1 MSKCL
6 SLGAMLI
13 ASIVLQDGAGA
24 QVSSPTGSQGRY
36 DEHGKDYGYDNMQSD
51 TASRDEFAIGAAL
64 VKQQEFS
71 EAITHLELARAKHPR
86 NVTILIY
93 LGFAHRMIGSKL
105 TGDAQGE
112 EFNQALDFYQKALAI
127 DSNNRILHEYLG
139 KLYLLTRQYTLASN
153 ELKTL
158 GSLCPSGCDERTAL
172 TQSIAANPE
181 PPSNLGAPTRPH

>member
-1 MSKCL
+1 
-6 SLGAMLI
+6 
-13 ASIVLQDGAGA
+13 
-24 QVSSPTGSQGRY
+24 
-36 DEHGKDYGYDNMQSD
+36 
-51 TASRDEFAIGAAL
+51 
-64 VKQQEFS
+64 
-71 EAITHLELARAKHPR
+71 
-86 NVTILIY
+86 
-93 LGFAHRMIGSKL
+93 MIGSKL